1 MTNAILRGKP
11 DAGNPHVRFDEG
23 EVASA
28 KPRRGSLLYNMIRKS
43 VHVCAMACLSMC
55 VGAAEDGDVTILTN
69 GYRQFVSGS
78 QVYQVETQSV
88 KTEPSWVTTSLLFAF
103 DCSQTNG
110 WMVADDGTVT
120 KVPSRV
126 GTRYLTVGEPDD
138 LVEDAHYYGAYG
150 IYYSTRLER
159 AILPGHLVLDP
170 DLNALCLD
178 FGEPESRRGMFFNA
192 ISAPW
197 TSGNFSGERQNVLT
211 NIGSVVGVY
220 RSNMGGE
227 MEGGG
232 NLLSGRCFQRFAG
245 YGQDNEGRT
254 QNGVGL
260 RFPIVKGSAFGDL
273 KYGSIWTGLTKNAPE
288 MAKWTGTWQIVAAN
302 PSAATLTAYG
312 VGMGNIDAPDE
323 SVSSGGQRLAELL
336 VFDRVL
342 TETETRELVIYLTH
356 KWLNCDS
363 DGYNGRANISWL
375 ALGSQA
381 SWPSD
386 DSVTVTLDV
395 PAGETLAIGRLNG
408 GRGDGTALPT
418 VEKTGAGTMTVG
430 ESADFGGQLAVRGGT
445 LKMEKPKPVP
455 AFEDLAPYLTLHLDP
470 SDATSLTVD
479 DGGSVSAWANTA
491 AYAVTSLETN
501 RVVQT
506 DPTRCPTRIQD
517 ALGAGLDVL
526 DFGRYGASG
535 KYMAFQPTRAYQTI
549 VAVVDAR
556 MYGGGNV
563 MSHMFR
569 HCRPATLD
577 NATPWEVSPL
587 SLLLDTARV
596 YVSDYADGKN
606 GTFVPVDTGDVW
618 VNGHRVEAH
627 VAGNEVPSWQV
638 VAWRVP
644 CAYVEGWLLGAASA
658 TQAGGLRLGEVLGWG
673 GALSDEAIR
682 DAVAYLMK
690 KWLGR
695 VPAGYADDLDVPA
708 LQNLTIGG
716 GSVVDVAEGA
726 TLTVGS
732 LATDGPAVKT
742 GAGILAIASGA
753 DLAGGLEVRGGRLAT
768 VSGPDVAS
776 ACEVA
781 SNPSLRLDA
790 SDESSILFVDTSES
804 DATNFIWNWSDSSH
818 RIAALRP
825 SEQGSLAKKPYL
837 NAEADALCNG
847 LPTIDFGGQHDGWD
861 NGTGTTE
868 ARTLGLSRTLTNIRS
883 VYMVYG
889 SQAGGGQPLGCAT
902 RNNIRANIE
911 GIQFAN
917 FQSLDFLRAANSLTQ
932 DIPLFAASS
941 SNVKNGELW
950 INGERQERVD
960 QWIPSGGYD
969 LVELH
974 TAGGCMANALGHGYG
989 DYVQGGFR
997 LGEIIVFERPLS
1009 EREKTATRN
1018 YLLKK
1023 WFGKPDA
1030 ELAALPSKAGLA
1042 TLSGDITYGAGSE
1055 LVFTVENGTITNPIA
1070 LSGTLTFEEG
1080 ARISVQGFDENV
1092 RLGDRLVLG
1101 TVEAVRGLENVTFD
1115 FGGRTFAADVSPILT
1130 FRRQRLVVRFGTR
1143 GTLLLIR

>member
-1 MTNAILRGKP
+1 M
-11 DAGNPHVRFDEG
+11 
-23 EVASA
+23 
-28 KPRRGSLLYNMIRKS
+28 NMIRKS
-43 VHVCAMACLSMC
+43 VLVCAMACLSMC

>member
-1 MTNAILRGKP
+1 
-11 DAGNPHVRFDEG
+11 
-23 EVASA
+23 
-28 KPRRGSLLYNMIRKS
+28 MIRKS

>member
-1 MTNAILRGKP
+1 MNMT
-11 DAGNPHVRFDEG
+11 
-23 EVASA
+23 
-28 KPRRGSLLYNMIRKS
+28 RKS

-110 WMVADDGTVT
+110 WIVADDGTVT

-150 IYYSTRLER
+150 IYYNTRPER

-178 FGEPESRRGMFFNA
+178 FGEPKSRRGMFFNA

-197 TSGNFSGERQNVLT
+197 TSGDFSGERQNVLT

-254 QNGVGL
+254 RNGVGL
-260 RFPIVKGSAFGDL
+260 RFPIIKGRAFGDL
-273 KYGSIWTGLTKNAPE
+273 KYGNIWTGLTKNAPE

-312 VGMGNIDAPDE
+312 VGMGNIDATDE

-363 DGYNGRANISWL
+363 DGYNGQANISWL
-375 ALGSQA
+375 ALGSQ
-381 SWPSD
+381 SSRPSD
-386 DSVTVTLDV
+386 NPVTVTLDV
-395 PAGETLAIGRLNG
+395 PAGEALAIGRLNG

-418 VEKTGAGTMTVG
+418 VEKTGAGTLTVG

-479 DGGSVSAWANTA
+479 GGGSVSVWENTA
-491 AYAVTSLETN
+491 AYALTSLETN
-501 RVVQT
+501 RVVQA

-569 HCRPATLD
+569 HCRPAALD
-577 NATPWEVSPL
+577 NATSWESSPL
-587 SLLLDTARV
+587 SLLLDTAGV

-606 GTFVPVDTGDVW
+606 GMFVPVDTGDVW
-618 VNGHRVEAH
+618 VNGHRVEAR

-742 GAGILAIASGA
+742 GAGTLAIASGA

-776 ACEVA
+776 TCEVA

-818 RIAALRP
+818 RIAALQP
-825 SEQGSLAKKPYL
+825 NEQGSLAKKPYL

-847 LPTIDFGGQHDGWD
+847 LPTIDFGAQHDGWD
-861 NGTGTTE
+861 NGMGTTE
-868 ARTLGLSRTLTNIRS
+868 ARSLGLSRTLTNIRS

-911 GIQFAN
+911 GMQFAN

-1092 RLGDRLVLG
+1092 RLGARLVLG

-1115 FGGRTFAADVSPILT
+1115 FGERTFAADVSPILT
-1130 FRRQRLVVRFGTR
+1130 FRRQRLVVRFGTL

>member
-1 MTNAILRGKP
+1 M
-11 DAGNPHVRFDEG
+11 
-23 EVASA
+23 
-28 KPRRGSLLYNMIRKS
+28 NMIRRN
-43 VHVCAMACLSMC
+43 VLLCTTTCLSVC
-55 VGAAEDGDVTILTN
+55 VGVAEDVDVTILSN
-69 GYRQFVSGS
+69 GYRQFVCGN

-88 KTEPSWVTTSLLFAF
+88 KTEPSWVATSLLFAF

-110 WMVADDGTVT
+110 WMVADGGTVM

-138 LVEDAHYYGAYG
+138 LVEDAHYYSAYG
-150 IYYSTRLER
+150 IYYNTQPER
-159 AILPGHLVLDP
+159 AILPGHLVLDS

-178 FGEPESRRGMFFNA
+178 FGEPKSRRGMFFNA
-192 ISAPW
+192 IQAPW
-197 TSGNFSGERQNVLT
+197 TNGDFSGERQNVLT

-245 YGQDNEGRT
+245 YEQDGEGRT
-254 QNGVGL
+254 RNGVGL
-260 RFPIVKGSAFGDL
+260 RFPIIKGNAFGDL

-288 MAKWTGTWQIVAAN
+288 RAKWTGTWQVVAAN
-302 PSAATLTAYG
+302 PSTATLTAYG
-312 VGMGNIDAPDE
+312 IGMGNIDATDE
-323 SVSSGGQRLAELL
+323 AVSSGGQRIAELL

-342 TETETRELVIYLTH
+342 TEAETRELVMYLTH

-363 DGYNGRANISWL
+363 DGYNGQANVSWL
-375 ALGSQA
+375 ALGSQ
-381 SWPSD
+381 SSKPPD
-386 DSVTVTLDV
+386 DPETVTIDV
-395 PAGETLAIGRLNG
+395 PAGEALTIGRLNG
-408 GRGDGTALPT
+408 GRGNGTACQV
-418 VEKTGAGTMTVG
+418 VEKTGAGTLMVG
-430 ESADFGGQLAVRGGT
+430 ESADFGGQLAVRNGT
-445 LKMEKPKPVP
+445 LKMKKPKTVP
-455 AFEDLAPYLTLHLDP
+455 SFEDLAPYLTLHLDP
-470 SDATSLTVD
+470 SDETSLTVD
-479 DGGSVSAWANTA
+479 DAESVSAWANTA
-491 AYAVTSLETN
+491 AYALTSLETN
-501 RVVQT
+501 HVVQA
-506 DPTRCPTRIQD
+506 DPTRCPTRIRD

-549 VAVVDAR
+549 IAVVDAR

-569 HCRPATLD
+569 HCSPATLD
-577 NATPWEVSPL
+577 NATPWEASPL
-587 SLLLDTARV
+587 SLLLDTTRV

-606 GTFVPVDTGDVW
+606 GMFAPVDTGDVW
-618 VNGHRVEAH
+618 VNGHRVEAR

-644 CAYVEGWLLGAASA
+644 CADEKMWLLGAASA
-658 TQAGGLRLGEVLGWG
+658 TQAGGLRLGEVLGWS
-673 GALSDEAIR
+673 GALPDEAIR

-695 VPAGYADDLDVPA
+695 VPTGYADDLDVPA
-708 LQNLTIGG
+708 LQNLALGG
-716 GSVVDVAEGA
+716 GSVVDVSEGA

-742 GAGILAIASGA
+742 GAGTLAIVSGA

-768 VSGPDVAS
+768 ASGPDVAS

-790 SDESSILFVDTSES
+790 SDESSMLFVVTSES
-804 DATNFIWNWSDSSH
+804 GATNFIWNWSDSSH
-818 RIAALRP
+818 RIAALQ
-825 SEQGSLAKKPYL
+825 SNEQGPLAKKPYL
-837 NAEADALCNG
+837 NAESDTLCNG
-847 LPTIDFGGQHDGWD
+847 LPTIDFGVQHDGWD
-861 NGTGTTE
+861 NGMGTTE
-868 ARTLGLSRTLTNIRS
+868 ARSLGLSRTLTNIRS

-889 SQAGGGQPLGCAT
+889 SQAGGGQPLGCASRT
-902 RNNIRANIE
+902 NIRANIE
-911 GIQFAN
+911 GLQFAD
-917 FQSLDFLRAANSLTQ
+917 FWSKDFLRAADSLTQ
-932 DIPLFAASS
+932 EVPLFAASS
-941 SNVKNGELW
+941 PNVKNGELW

-974 TAGGCMANALGHGYG
+974 TVGGCMANALGHGYG

-1023 WFGKPDA
+1023 WFGKQDR

-1055 LVFTVENGTITNPIA
+1055 LVFTVENGIVTNPIT

-1080 ARISVQGFDENV
+1080 AQISVQGFDKNV
-1092 RLGDRLVLG
+1092 RTGDRLVLG
-1101 TVEAVRGLENVTFD
+1101 TVEAVHGIDNVTFD
-1115 FGGRTFAADVSPILT
+1115 FGERTFAADASPSLT
-1130 FRRQRLVVRFGTR
+1130 FRRKRLVVRFGTL

>member
-1 MTNAILRGKP
+1 M
-11 DAGNPHVRFDEG
+11 
-23 EVASA
+23 
-28 KPRRGSLLYNMIRKS
+28 NMIRKS

>member
-1 MTNAILRGKP
+1 M
-11 DAGNPHVRFDEG
+11 
-23 EVASA
+23 
-28 KPRRGSLLYNMIRKS
+28 NMIRKS

-55 VGAAEDGDVTILTN
+55 VGAAEDVDVTILTN

-78 QVYQVETQSV
+78 QVYQVETQAV
-88 KTEPSWVTTSLLFAF
+88 KTEPSWVTASLLFAF

-110 WMVADDGTVT
+110 WMVADDGTVM

-138 LVEDAHYYGAYG
+138 LVEDARYYGAYG
-150 IYYSTRLER
+150 IYYNTQLKE

-170 DLNALCLD
+170 DVNALCLD
-178 FGEPESRRGMFFNA
+178 FGEPQSKRGMFFNA
-192 ISAPW
+192 IPAPW
-197 TSGNFSGERQNVLT
+197 TSGAFSGERQNVLT

-220 RSNMGGE
+220 RSNMGGK

-232 NLLSGRCFQRFAG
+232 NLLSGKCFQRFAG
-245 YGQDNEGRT
+245 YGQDSEGRSK
-254 QNGVGL
+254 NGVGL
-260 RFPIVKGSAFGDL
+260 RFPIIKYKAFGDL

-288 MAKWTGTWQIVAAN
+288 MAKWTGAWQVVAAN
-302 PSAATLTAYG
+302 PSTATLTAYG
-312 VGMGNIDAPDE
+312 IGMGNIDAPDE
-323 SVSSGGQRLAELL
+323 AVSSGGQRIAELL

-363 DGYNGRANISWL
+363 DGYNGQANVSWL
-375 ALGSQA
+375 ALGSK
-381 SWPSD
+381 SSEPPD
-386 DSVTVTLDV
+386 DPETVTIEV
-395 PAGETLAIGRLNG
+395 PAGEALTIGRLNG
-408 GRGDGTALPT
+408 GRGNGTACPV
-418 VEKTGAGTMTVG
+418 VEKTGAGTLMVG
-430 ESADFGGQLAVRGGT
+430 ESADFGGQLAVRDGT
-445 LKMEKPKPVP
+445 LKMKKPKTVP

-479 DGGSVSAWANTA
+479 DDGSVSAWANTA
-491 AYAVTSLETN
+491 AYALTSLETN
-501 RVVQT
+501 SVVQA
-506 DPTRCPTRIQD
+506 DPTRCPTRIRD

-526 DFGRYGASG
+526 DFGRYGESG

-549 VAVVDAR
+549 IAVVDAR

-563 MSHMFR
+563 VSHMFR
-569 HCRPATLD
+569 HCRPAALD
-577 NATPWEVSPL
+577 NTTPWEESPL
-587 SLLLDTARV
+587 SLLLDTERV
-596 YVSDYADGKN
+596 YVSDYANGKN
-606 GTFVPVDTGDVW
+606 GMFVPVDTGDVW
-618 VNGHRVEAH
+618 VNGHRVEAR

-644 CAYVEGWLLGAASA
+644 CASVNGWLLGAASA
-658 TQAGGLRLGEVLGWG
+658 AQAGGLRLGEVLGWG

-690 KWLGR
+690 KWLRR
-695 VPAGYADDLDVPA
+695 VPTGYAGDLDVPA
-708 LQNLTIGG
+708 LQNLALGG
-716 GSVVDVAEGA
+716 GSVVDVSEGA

-742 GAGILAIASGA
+742 GAGTLAIVSGA

-790 SDESSILFVDTSES
+790 SDESSMLFVVTSES
-804 DATNFIWNWSDSSH
+804 GATNFIWNWADTSH
-818 RIAALRP
+818 RIAALQ
-825 SEQGSLAKKPYL
+825 SNEQGSLAKKPYL
-837 NAEADALCNG
+837 NAESDALCNG
-847 LPTIDFGGQHDGWD
+847 LPTIDFGVQHDGWD

-868 ARTLGLSRTLTNIRS
+868 ARSLGLSRTLTNIRS

-889 SQAGGGQPLGCAT
+889 SQAGGGQPLGCVSRA
-902 RNNIRANIE
+902 NIHANIE
-911 GIQFAN
+911 GLQFAS
-917 FQSLDFLRAANSLTQ
+917 FWSKDFLRAALSLTQ
-932 DIPLFAASS
+932 EVPLFSASS
-941 SNVKNGELW
+941 PNVKNGELW

-974 TAGGCMANALGHGYG
+974 TAGGCMANALGHGFG

-1055 LVFTVENGTITNPIA
+1055 LLFTVENGTVTNPIA

-1080 ARISVQGFDENV
+1080 AQISVQGFDENV
-1092 RLGDRLVLG
+1092 WRGDRLVLG
-1101 TVEAVRGLENVTFD
+1101 TVEAVHGLDNVTFD
-1115 FGGRTFAADVSPILT
+1115 FGERTFAADASPSLT
-1130 FRRQRLVVRFGTR
+1130 FRRKRLVVRFGTR